1 MPLSAR
7 SRLWLVAVA
16 LVGPM
21 GCQTRVEVTV
31 NRTFDRTE
39 RSIELRVHRAVAGTR
54 CPEEADLGALT
65 PEMDLGEIIG
75 RHELVE
81 LPDGSWSRGADLGHV
96 SDRVLVVAFG
106 RAEDCTLVSAGCDV
120 FDPAAPDAF
129 DVSLLPRTAVAVQ
142 CTAPATC
149 SDRFCRAPAAP

>member
-1 MPLSAR
+1 MSVSAR
-7 SRLWLVAVA
+7 SRLWLVAVVLTGA
-16 LVGPM
+16 TA
-21 GCQTRVEVTV
+21 CQTRVEVTV
-31 NRTFDRTE
+31 NPPDGGTE
-39 RSIELRVHRAVAGTR
+39 RSIELRVHRALAGTR
-54 CPEEADLGALT
+54 CPAELGRLT

-120 FDPAAPDAF
+120 FDPAAPDAV
-129 DVSLLPRTAVAVQ
+129 DVSLLPRTAEAVQ

-149 SDRFCRAPAAP
+149 SDRFCRAPDAP